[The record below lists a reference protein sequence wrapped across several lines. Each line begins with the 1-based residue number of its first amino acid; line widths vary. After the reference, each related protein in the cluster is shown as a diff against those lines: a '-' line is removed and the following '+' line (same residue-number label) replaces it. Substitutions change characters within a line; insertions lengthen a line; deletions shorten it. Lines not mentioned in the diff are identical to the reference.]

1 VLNDLP
7 DIAIA
12 LIVLAAFVLV
22 WRTEGDNPVW
32 KARWDALS
40 PADRI
45 RISRAARSGELLS
58 SQEEIELAAG
68 FARRDL
74 RRRRPHRLI
83 SAFDVPV
90 GIALIAG
97 GLVAHVLF
105 FTIAG
110 AAILLMGLVRLRRS
124 RRTAGRLR
132 ETISRDH
139 MTRIE

>member
-1 VLNDLP
+1 MLHDLP

-12 LIVLAAFVLV
+12 LIVLGTFVLV
-22 WRTEGDNPVW
+22 WRREGDDPIW

-45 RISRAARSGELLS
+45 RIARVARSGELLT

-83 SAFDVPV
+83 SAFDVPIGMV
-90 GIALIAG
+90 LIAG
-97 GLVAHVLF
+97 GLVAHVLA
-105 FTIAG
+105 FTIVGVAF
-110 AAILLMGLVRLRRS
+110 LLMGLIRLRRS
-124 RRTAGRLR
+124 RHTARRLR

-139 MTRIE
+139 TTRFE